1 MIGSTLP
8 CGEYLNCWWGQSPV
22 KMMWLGHN
30 RLKIDKKNVLEVDLK
45 GLSFLCKMTLP
56 CGEYWTCWWGQS
68 PWTSLWQL
76 SKLGCRWWACRWT
89 CNWKKASMWKK
100 RSNSWKTEN
109 EVKLVL
115 ICWTIYVLLEES
127 CKVWKLVDTESGT
140 KWFITI
146 HVFIF
151 WRRKNWWIQ
160 EVAPVQIEL
169 LRGRNVFSETTD

>member
-1 MIGSTLP
+1 M
-8 CGEYLNCWWGQSPV
+8 
-22 KMMWLGHN
+22 
-30 RLKIDKKNVLEVDLK
+30 DLK

-100 RSNSWKTEN
+100 RSDSWKTEN

-115 ICWTIYVLLEES
+115 ICWTIYVLLEEG
-127 CKVWKLVDTESGT
+127 CKVWKLVDTKSGS

-146 HVFIF
+146 HVLIF
-151 WRRKNWWIQ
+151 EDEKIDGYKKLHLYRLNSSAGGMFSLKPEIKNVIFSI
-160 EVAPVQIEL
+160 ENVATFCFVCL
-169 LRGRNVFSETTD
+169 